1 MPCCKACG
9 ILVPLLG
16 LNTCPLRKW
25 KKTGIPTPGLPGKS
39 QALKDLTKNTSDGKT
54 RYAWKYCTY
63 CKTNPCPPGRKKKI
77 ITLVIYFSLG
87 KLKDMVYEPGKI
99 FMSSKL
105 VAVSEIIEL
114 YILLSLSPGKLHCIM
129 YLKISQSWDF
139 PGSPV
144 VKNPLAKAGDT
155 VRSLVWKLRSHRRR
169 KQTEQ
174 ALS

>member
-1 MPCCKACG
+1 
-9 ILVPLLG
+9 
-16 LNTCPLRKW
+16 
-25 KKTGIPTPGLPGKS
+25 
-39 QALKDLTKNTSDGKT
+39 
-54 RYAWKYCTY
+54 
-63 CKTNPCPPGRKKKI
+63 
-77 ITLVIYFSLG
+77 
-87 KLKDMVYEPGKI
+87 MVYEPSKI
-99 FMSSKL
+99 FMSFKL

-114 YILLSLSPGKLHCIM
+114 YILLSLSAGKLHCIM